1 MTSLPAVRRA
11 TGGTGR
17 VAATDPAA
25 FERELIDLALAGAG
39 WPELLERLTAATGRA
54 TRLLTADGAVLAGGD
69 AHGGLS
75 RACAETAHHPEAQ
88 HQLAARVRTQDGWTA
103 RALPARAGGRVVALL
118 LIAAP
123 AAEAHVALARA
134 AVTAVLIESVRRSA
148 TGASRFGDGA
158 ALIGALRRG
167 VGDGAGDRDGVR
179 LAATRFGLDLDR
191 PHCAAALAYAGR
203 HTRTW
208 ATALSWLERP
218 VEHHGECAYTLVAD
232 ADDLTRTRERLELT
246 LGAGTV
252 LAASGPDSTLAG
264 GYATSFAEAAALL
277 AHLRRAGTAAPLSFA
292 DAGLLQVL
300 LAVPQPRLAYFARRH
315 LGPLLDRPELLA
327 TLRLWLASGGSRQVV
342 SEQLHL
348 HRNSVGY
355 RVGQLKT
362 LLGVDPVDPA
372 CSAVLH
378 AALVALDLLNEGESP
393 YSERELTAA
402 DGSS

>member
-11 TGGTGR
+11 AGGAD
-17 VAATDPAA
+17 AADAAA
-25 FERELIDLALAGAG
+25 FERELTDLALAGAG
-39 WPELLERLTAATGRA
+39 WPELLERLAAATGRA
-54 TRLLTADGAVLAGGD
+54 ARLLTADGAVLAGAD

-75 RACAETAHHPEAQ
+75 RACAETAQHHP
-88 HQLAARVRTQDGWTA
+88 AARVRTQDGWTA
-103 RALPARAGGRVVALL
+103 RAVPARAGGRVVALL

-123 AAEAHVALARA
+123 AAEAHVAFARA
-134 AVTAVLIESVRRSA
+134 AVTALLIESVRRSA
-148 TGASRFGDGA
+148 TSASRFGDGA
-158 ALIGALRRG
+158 GLIGALRRG
-167 VGDGAGDRDGVR
+167 ARDGAADGDGVR
-179 LAATRFGLDLDR
+179 LAASRFGLDLDR
-191 PHCAAALAYAGR
+191 PHCAAVLAYAGR

-218 VEHHGECAYTLVAD
+218 VEHHGECAFTLVAGP
-232 ADDLTRTRERLELT
+232 DDLARTRERLELT
-246 LGAGTV
+246 LGAGSV

-264 GYATSFAEAAALL
+264 GYATSFAEASALL
-277 AHLRRAGTAAPLSFA
+277 AHLRRAGTSEQLPFV

-300 LAVPQPRLAYFARRH
+300 LAVPRPRLAYFVRRH
-315 LGPLLDRPELLA
+315 LGPVLDRPELLA

-362 LLGVDPVDPA
+362 LLGVDPVDPG

-378 AALVALDLLNEGESP
+378 AALVAMDLLNEGESP
-393 YSERELTAA
+393 YSERVLTAA